1 MPNQGSWKLAPG
13 LNNVGSY
20 QVSGQPF
27 ATGSCVAP
35 KSGSALVVRFPQVTK
50 WFHIEPHS
58 GSDASL
64 RVGFSEVGLF
74 DRQAASF
81 TGSRGA
87 HFRIHASS
95 SFCRPIEM
103 KVSEL
108 WFTSEDSAGTIT
120 FDIIA
125 GLTGIPAGSTMTEQG
140 ANWSGSAGVG

>member
-1 MPNQGSWKLAPG
+1 LAP
-13 LNNVGSY
+13 
-20 QVSGQPF
+20 P
-27 ATGSCVAP
+27 
-35 KSGSALVVRFPQVTK
+35 SGSTLVVRFPQVTK

-64 RVGFSEVGLF
+64 RVGFSEVGVLDTQPATF
-74 DRQAASF
+74 S
-81 TGSRGA
+81 GSVGA

-95 SFCRPIEM
+95 SFRGPIEM

-108 WFTSEDSAGTIT
+108 WFMNEDTAGTIT